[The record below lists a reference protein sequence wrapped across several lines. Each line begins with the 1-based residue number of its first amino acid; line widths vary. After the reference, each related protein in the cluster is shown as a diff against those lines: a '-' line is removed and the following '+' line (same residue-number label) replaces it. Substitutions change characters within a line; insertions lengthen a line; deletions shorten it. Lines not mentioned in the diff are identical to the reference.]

1 MFVVFMIQ
9 DPKQG
14 RILRPLL
21 KDMIYA
27 AVDKPAA
34 AR

>member
-9 DPKQG
+9 VPEQS
-14 RILRPLL
+14 RYYRTLL

-27 AVDKPAA
+27 AVDKPATK
-34 AR
+34 